1 MKGDNAAMAHFCR
14 AVSELQRGAD
24 ATFRVEHHFPS
35 QVCDLGR
42 SKTCLHGEQDD
53 DTVADWVA
61 GRFGEQE
68 QIVDMISCQNLCLF
82 ARHDLG
88 RLSQT

>member
-1 MKGDNAAMAHFCR
+1 MKRDNAAMAHFCR
-14 AVSELQRGAD
+14 AVSELQRCAD
-24 ATFRVEHHFPS
+24 AARVEYHIPG
-35 QVCDLGR
+35 QVCDLSR

-68 QIVDMISCQNLCLF
+68 EIVDVIGC
-82 ARHDLG
+82 
-88 RLSQT
+88 